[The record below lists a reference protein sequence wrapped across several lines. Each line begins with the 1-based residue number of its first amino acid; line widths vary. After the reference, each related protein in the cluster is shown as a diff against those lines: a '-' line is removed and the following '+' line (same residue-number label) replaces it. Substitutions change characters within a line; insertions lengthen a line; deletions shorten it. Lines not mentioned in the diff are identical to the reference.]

1 MGLFSDSK
9 HEQIKKQILDEVATI
24 NKNVREVATI
34 MDNSGVNINN
44 VTRLSGIL
52 EDAASRKMHIV
63 EMYDDFTSTQIQN
76 FSVPWVDGRY
86 MSLGMWDLS
95 FCTALN
101 TTVNEINK
109 FCDNYK

>member
-9 HEQIKKQILDEVATI
+9 HEQIKKQILEQVATI
-24 NKNVREVATI
+24 NKNIREVATI
-34 MDNSGVNINN
+34 MDNGGITINSI
-44 VTRLSGIL
+44 TRLSSLL
-52 EDAASRKMHIV
+52 EDAASRKMNIV
-63 EMYDDFTSTQIQN
+63 ELYDDFTATQMQN

-101 TTVNEINK
+101 TTVNEINN
-109 FCDNYK
+109 FCDRYK